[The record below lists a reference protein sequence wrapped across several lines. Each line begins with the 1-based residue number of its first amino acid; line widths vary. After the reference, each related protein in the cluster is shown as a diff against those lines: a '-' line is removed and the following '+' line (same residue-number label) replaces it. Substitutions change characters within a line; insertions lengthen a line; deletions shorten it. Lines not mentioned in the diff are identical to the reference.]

1 MPPNSGQP
9 VELDPKVVPLQDR
22 ARATYEQIIQATGEL
37 LPEIGIERLSTN
49 MIAERAGLTPPALY
63 RYFPNKYAILS
74 EMGRRLI
81 AAENEAVGE
90 WLHSDEFCIGH
101 DLQAEIESFS
111 RLLDRLRDVVLAHP
125 GGAWIYRAMSAVPV
139 LQDMRRRASKE
150 FITIILDAVRRD
162 FPKVD
167 PDRVRGAVL
176 LTSIVNHAVTETM
189 ADDYPTAALLRAE
202 AAKMMSLYYRDV
214 VLSRARQ
221 ADFHGL
227 SATRSSGKG

>member
-9 VELDPKVVPLQDR
+9 VELDPKVTPLQDR

-81 AAENEAVGE
+81 TAENEAIAE
-90 WLHSDEFCIGH
+90 WVNSEEFAIGSG
-101 DLQAEIESFS
+101 LQAEIESFS
-111 RLLDRLRDVVLAHP
+111 ALLDRLRDVVLAHP

-139 LQDMRRRASKE
+139 LQEMRRRASKD
-150 FITIILDAVRRD
+150 FVRVIIDAVVDD

-167 PDRVRGAVL
+167 PERVRGAVL

-189 ADDYPTAALLRAE
+189 ADDYPTASLLRRE
-202 AAKMMSLYYRDV
+202 AAIMMSIYYRDV
-214 VLSRARQ
+214 VLSRRPSPLP
-221 ADFHGL
+221 DR
-227 SATRSSGKG
+227 TE

>member
-1 MPPNSGQP
+1 MPPFSGPP
-9 VELDPKVVPLQDR
+9 VELDPKVTPLQDR

-81 AAENEAVGE
+81 AAENAVVTE
-90 WLHSDEFCIGH
+90 WLQSDGFAIGR
-101 DLQAEIESFS
+101 DLEEEVLAFAA
-111 RLLDRLRDVVLAHP
+111 LLDKLRDVVLSHP

-139 LQDMRRRASKE
+139 LQDMRRRMSKE
-150 FITIILDAVRRD
+150 IVDIVYQAVIED

-167 PDRVRGAVL
+167 PERVRGATL
-176 LTSIVNHAVTETM
+176 LTSMVNNAVTETM
-189 ADDYPTAALLRAE
+189 ADDMPTATLLRRE
-202 AAKMMSLYYRDV
+202 AARMMSIYYRDV
-214 VLSRARQ
+214 VLSHAPAQ
-221 ADFHGL
+221 KVDAAD
-227 SATRSSGKG
+227 

>member
-1 MPPNSGQP
+1 MPPHSGQS
-9 VELDPKVVPLQDR
+9 VELDPKVTPLQDR

-37 LPEIGIERLSTN
+37 LPEVGIERLSTN

-81 AAENEAVGE
+81 TAENETVE
-90 WLHSDEFCIGH
+90 QWLRSDEFAIGS
-101 DLQAEIESFS
+101 DLQAEIESFAA
-111 RLLDRLRDVVLAHP
+111 LLDRLRDVVLAHP

-139 LQDMRRRASKE
+139 LQEMRRRASKD
-150 FITIILDAVRRD
+150 FIKVILAAVIDD
-162 FPKVD
+162 FPKID
-167 PDRVRGAVL
+167 QERVRGAVM

-189 ADDYPTAALLRAE
+189 ADDYPTAELLRRE

-214 VLSRARQ
+214 VISRA
-221 ADFHGL
+221 
-227 SATRSSGKG
+227 SATSNEDA